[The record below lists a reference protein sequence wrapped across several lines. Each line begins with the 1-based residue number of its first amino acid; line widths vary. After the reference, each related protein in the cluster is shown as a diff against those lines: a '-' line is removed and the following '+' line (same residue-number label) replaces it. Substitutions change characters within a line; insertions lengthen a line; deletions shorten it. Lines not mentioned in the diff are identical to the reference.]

1 MSEKKEDP
9 VRLFVLSALSDGS
22 VKATH
27 ELARAF
33 HATRA
38 KPSDPPNAWRKYLNA
53 IKQQSVSMARTGKV
67 IFVRKGTPIH
77 PDDVK
82 GVVKLR
88 LPFPG
93 EAIPEPKPREDS
105 WDDEDD
111 AEAWDG
117 EDDGE

>member
-9 VRLFVLSALSDGS
+9 IRLFLLSALADGS
-22 VKATH
+22 LKAPH

-38 KPSDPPNAWRKYLNA
+38 KPSDGPSAWRRYMNA
-53 IKQQSVSMARTGKV
+53 IKQQATFMARSGALM
-67 IFVRKGTPIH
+67 FVRKGEPIH

-88 LPFPG
+88 LPLPG
-93 EAIPEPKPREDS
+93 EAMPAPKPR
-105 WDDEDD
+105 DDDM
-111 AEAWDG
+111 WDG

>member
-1 MSEKKEDP
+1 MTEKKEDP
-9 VRLFVLSALSDGS
+9 VRLFVLSALADGS

-33 HATRA
+33 HATRT
-38 KPSDPPNAWRKYLNA
+38 KPSDPPNAWRRFLNA
-53 IKQQSVSMARTGKV
+53 FKQQAVSMARTGQV

-93 EAIPEPKPREDS
+93 EPIPDPKPRDEED
-105 WDDEDD
+105 DDE
-111 AEAWDG
+111 ELIG

>member
-53 IKQQSVSMARTGKV
+53 IKQQTVSMARGGKV

-82 GVVKLR
+82 GVVKVR
-88 LPFPG
+88 LPFDG
-93 EAIPEPKPREDS
+93 EPMPEPKPRDL
-105 WDDEDD
+105 DEDD
-111 AEAWDG
+111 NWD
-117 EDDGE
+117 EDDGEE

>member
-1 MSEKKEDP
+1 MSERKEDP
-9 VRLFVLSALSDGS
+9 VRLFVLSALADGS

-38 KPSDPPNAWRKYLNA
+38 KPSDGPSAWRRYLNA
-53 IKQQSVSMARTGKV
+53 IKQQSISLARAGLV
-67 IFVRKGTPIH
+67 IFVRKGTAIH
-77 PDDVK
+77 PDDIK

-93 EAIPEPKPREDS
+93 EPIPDPKPRED
-105 WDDEDD
+105 EDAD
-111 AEAWDG
+111 AWDG